1 MKSALVIALANLQ
14 LTSASPEVRR
24 QAIELLGRQTTL
36 KPVRNYNL
44 SPVQSMN
51 LMPAFALPPTKV

>member
-24 QAIELLGRQTTL
+24 QAIELLASNDPETRAKLQ
-36 KPVRNYNL
+36 P